1 MVNYAYVL
9 RCVRTDE
16 GKRKRKDYELHKICH
31 GFNEYR
37 KLEPRFDGICNTLTS
52 VLKDNLVLVRM
63 NETSK

>member
-1 MVNYAYVL
+1 MVNHAYIL
-9 RCVRTDE
+9 CYVRTDE
-16 GKRKRKDYELHKICH
+16 GKKKRKDYERHKICH